1 MPKYVYFNLILKMA
15 SRRIF
20 LKKSAIAASLPM
32 LSSKS
37 DIFSIFKSSP
47 LEELN
52 IGIIGTGD
60 RGKGL
65 MRLIDKIDGMKL
77 IAICDTLQFRLEQAA
92 LISDRKSVV

>member
-65 MRLIDKIDGMKL
+65 MRLSIKL
-77 IAICDTLQFRLEQAA
+77 TECN
-92 LISDRKSVV
+92 